1 LKAHL
6 LRALRILVSLAL
18 LGWILSR
25 AHLPEL
31 MDRLTGA
38 TWSWILLAFAVNS
51 AGNLLGAWRWRVL
64 LRSQGRHVSVP
75 YLFGSY
81 FVGLF
86 FNNVLPSS
94 IGGDFFRATSA
105 RRKSGGTLTGH
116 LTVVLVERM
125 IGLLAT
131 LMLGGAAALSGRAGA
146 LDPRIGWA
154 LGLAL
159 VGSVV
164 GLYLAL
170 SAPVRQFTKRLAGRV
185 PIARVGRTVSKMLD
199 AFELFS
205 RARGSLLANLGLSL
219 GFQFLLIVHFW
230 LIQFAFGE
238 SLPLATFIVV
248 VPLVFFLM
256 MLPLGINGLGV
267 REAAFVELLGRAGM
281 DPETALALSLVSYA
295 IAVGQG
301 LLGGL
306 VFLYRGVREKGDPA
320 LAEDSEEIART

>member
-1 LKAHL
+1 MKAHL
-6 LRALRILVSLAL
+6 LRALRLLVSVAL
-18 LGWILSR
+18 LAWILSR
-25 AHLPEL
+25 AHLPDL
-31 MDRLTGA
+31 MERLSDA
-38 TWSWILLAFAVNS
+38 RWSWILAAFAVNS

-64 LRSQGRHVSVP
+64 LRSQGRRISVP

-105 RRKSGGTLTGH
+105 KRKGGGTLTEN

-131 LMLGGAAALSGRAGA
+131 LMLGGAAALSGRAGD

-159 VGSVV
+159 LGSIV

-170 SAPVRQFTKRLAGRV
+170 SAPVRALALRIVGRI
-185 PIARVGRTVSKMLD
+185 PIGAIGRTVGKMLA

-205 RARGSLLANLGLSL
+205 RARGALLANLALSL

-230 LIQFAFGE
+230 MIQFAFGE
-238 SLPLATFIVV
+238 SLPFLTFVVV

-256 MLPLGINGLGV
+256 MLPVGINGLGV

-306 VFLYRGVREKGDPA
+306 VYLYRGVREKDPA
-320 LAEDSEEIART
+320 GLGHESEEAARS